1 MKFENINENIVKA
14 LNEQGITE
22 QTRIQEKAI
31 PLIKKGFDVIGISK
45 TGSGKTIAFGAPMLE
60 KVLRGKGLQTLILSP
75 TRELAIQIS
84 KELSKLGKYMNLN
97 VATVYGGVG
106 YDRQINAM
114 SRAEVVVGTTGRLC
128 DHLRQNLLDLSKLS
142 CLIIDEA
149 DKMVEMGFIED
160 INAILDNTPKNR
172 QILLFGATISGEINQ
187 LKKRH
192 MKEPKTAR
200 DDVYVKEEYLE
211 QYYYNVEQHK
221 KFSLLVHFLKNE
233 DIKRAII
240 FCSTR
245 STCEIV
251 HKNLAKQNIRAEM
264 IHGKLTQGKRQR
276 VMERF
281 NSGRTQML
289 VASAVAARGLDIKEV
304 THIFNYDLAND
315 PQEYIHRIGR
325 TARAGETGKAITL
338 LGPRDH
344 DTFRTILD
352 RSPVNV
358 EEIPKFEFPN
368 VRFETGFRRPRNN
381 FNRRNNSFGRRNN
394 SFGRRNNN
402 FGRRRSYS

>member
-45 TGSGKTIAFGAPMLE
+45 TGSGKTIAFALPILE
-60 KVLRGKGLQTLILSP
+60 NVLPKKGLQALVLSP

-84 KELSKLGKYMNLN
+84 KEFSKFGKYMNLN

-114 SRAEVVVGTTGRLC
+114 SRAEIVVGTTGRLC
-128 DHLRQNLLDLSKLS
+128 DHLRQNLLDLSKLN
-142 CLIIDEA
+142 CIVIDEA
-149 DKMVEMGFIED
+149 DKMVEMGFIQD
-160 INAILDNTPKNR
+160 IRAILDNAPGKR
-172 QILLFGATISGEINQ
+172 QILLFGATISSEIDQ
-187 LKKRH
+187 LKKRY
-192 MKEPKTAR
+192 MKEPKTAK
-200 DDVYVKEEYLE
+200 DDLYVKEEYLE

-221 KFSLLVHFLKNE
+221 KFSLLVHLLKNE
-233 DIKRAII
+233 KIKRAII

-245 STCEIV
+245 STCELI
-251 HKNLAKQNIRAEM
+251 HKNLAKQNIEAEM
-264 IHGKLTQGKRQR
+264 THGKLTQHKRQR

-338 LGPRDH
+338 LSPRDH

-368 VRFETGFRRPRNN
+368 IRFETGFRRPRNN
-381 FNRRNNSFGRRNN
+381 FHGGNNNFGRRNN
-394 SFGRRNNN
+394 SFGRRNNSN
-402 FGRRRSYS
+402 FGRRRNY